1 MMCKRMCLSW
11 LYYCLKSMYFT
22 NNFLH
27 RTNDYVSRI
36 QNMGTC
42 YQHITV
48 LLVGNQYKMKSSA
61 MVYELKVFE
70 NCLYN

>member
-1 MMCKRMCLSW
+1 
-11 LYYCLKSMYFT
+11 
-22 NNFLH
+22 LH